1 VEETFLMGRWIFA
14 GLIALAV
21 TIGIV
26 AYRHDGDW
34 SPDDGW
40 RQGNAQVVTT
50 QDGQTIVVERDRHF
64 SPFFLFFPFFIFGL
78 IWLIGP
84 WRWRNNGWRGPGPGQ
99 GSEWMN
105 EWHRRQHEQSPNNP

>member
-1 VEETFLMGRWIFA
+1 MGRWIFA

-21 TIGIV
+21 TIGII

-50 QDGQTIVVERDRHF
+50 QDGQTIVVERIGIS
-64 SPFFLFFPFFIFGL
+64 SPFSLLPVFHLRSDLVDRPVAL
-78 IWLIGP
+78 
-84 WRWRNNGWRGPGPGQ
+84 
-99 GSEWMN
+99 EK
-105 EWHRRQHEQSPNNP
+105 